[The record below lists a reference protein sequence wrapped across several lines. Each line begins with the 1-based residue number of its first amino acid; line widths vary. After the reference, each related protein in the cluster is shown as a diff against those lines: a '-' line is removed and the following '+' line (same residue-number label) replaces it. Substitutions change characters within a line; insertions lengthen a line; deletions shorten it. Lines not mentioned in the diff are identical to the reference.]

1 MYFLTVLE
9 AEKSKIEMLSI
20 WFLDTAVS
28 LACRQLAAF
37 SLCPR
42 VVFPQCWGTGREGEC
57 ALIRTLILLNQ
68 SPTLMTSFKFSYSLR
83 GPHLQRQPYWGLG
96 LQHTN
101 FEEDTNLQSIL
112 SHFVSNYY
120 HLPALNSTIH
130 TPHWEIHC
138 WSWKQNFL
146 PPTRDTEWRQKKKK
160 IHPNS
165 KYLRTWPSLPW
176 LPTQMQTDT
185 PEASATAALVYWA
198 KIFATE
204 ILLFVVWLDFFFFSA
219 KALQEQEPVDHRSTT
234 EKD

>member
-1 MYFLTVLE
+1 
-9 AEKSKIEMLSI
+9 
-20 WFLDTAVS
+20 
-28 LACRQLAAF
+28 
-37 SLCPR
+37 
-42 VVFPQCWGTGREGEC
+42 
-57 ALIRTLILLNQ
+57 
-68 SPTLMTSFKFSYSLR
+68 MTSFKFSYSLR

-120 HLPALNSTIH
+120 HLPALNSTIL

-204 ILLFVVWLDFFFFSA
+204 ILLFVVWLDFFFFF
-219 KALQEQEPVDHRSTT
+219 QQRHYRNRSLWTT
-234 EKD
+234 EVPPKKTNLVAFPHFSPGIYINSFFFLLNFIIFWTT